1 MNALRSRRQR
11 ERAPQRAHR
20 AQEKHQPWLRPR
32 LLGLLLALCGLLSA
46 CGLTSGSG
54 GQIAQGKTT
63 PTTSHSSA
71 TVYVSSDSIY
81 ALRASDGV
89 LRWRA
94 VAGDCGGSTIVASGV
109 LYTTAV
115 GAVCALNTQDG
126 SLRWRVTLNGAVHS
140 SLVLADDLLFYVG
153 NPAQDR
159 PTTGWIGAVRARDGQ
174 AVWRYMVGLVAEA
187 EPVVAEGVVYIGTAA
202 GVLYALRAS
211 DGHLLWSVATLNHRA
226 IRASVAVAD
235 DVVYSDAENGSLSA
249 LRASDG
255 HLLWRVNGVS
265 GMPVVADGVVYL
277 SGPLTAL
284 RASDGAILWR
294 AVQLQTVTGLTV
306 TDGVLYLGTAA
317 IEAPDGTATGG
328 YVYALNLHDGTVLW
342 RAQGEAPDPPPT
354 FGTPL
359 MADGLVYVGSITTAF
374 PTAPPIGA
382 VYALDAR
389 DGTLRWKYRL
399 LAGVAAPRSL
409 TVVP

>member
-94 VAGDCGGSTIVASGV
+94 VAGDCGGSTIVAGDV
-109 LYTTAV
+109 LFTTAT
-115 GAVCALNTQDG
+115 GALCALNIQDG
-126 SLRWRVTLNGAVHS
+126 SLRWRSPLGGVVRSPLA
-140 SLVLADDLLFYVG
+140 LADDMLFYVG
-153 NPAQDR
+153 NPAQDW
-159 PTTGWIGAVRARDGQ
+159 PTTSWIGAVRANDGQ
-174 AVWRYMVGLVAEA
+174 SVWRYTVGLVAESR
-187 EPVVAEGVVYIGTAA
+187 PVVVEGIVYIGTAA
-202 GVLYALRAS
+202 GYLYALRAS
-211 DGHLLWSVATLNHRA
+211 DSHLLWRVATLNHSA
-226 IRASVAVAD
+226 IRASVAVTD
-235 DVVYSDAENGSLSA
+235 GVVYCAAEDGSLTA

-255 HLLWRVNGVS
+255 RMLWRVKGVS
-265 GMPVVADGVVYL
+265 GTPVVAGGVIYL

-284 RASDGAILWR
+284 HASDGTILWR
-294 AVQLQTVTGLTV
+294 VPQIDTPAALTV
-306 TDGVLYLGTAA
+306 TDGVLYLGTSR
-317 IEAPDGTATGG
+317 IETPNGTATGG
-328 YVYALNLHDGTVLW
+328 YVYAVRADSGSVLW
-342 RAQGEAPDPPPT
+342 RTRANTPDPPPD

-359 MADGLVYVGSITTAF
+359 VENGTVYVGSITEAF
-374 PTAPPIGA
+374 PTAPTFGY
-382 VYALDAR
+382 VYALRAR
-389 DGTLRWKYRL
+389 DGTLLWNRRMPTS
-399 LAGVAAPRSL
+399 VAYAALTIAP
-409 TVVP
+409 